1 MEKAYVRIRELSLLI
16 IRYLFWFVIIEV
28 WLHFIYSLALKEHY
42 DLLENMDLWTLAG
55 VSYSLGQ
62 FFMLKYVFFY
72 GFPRPFMKADGID
85 PPDHPKCIGKVILWN
100 II

>member
-1 MEKAYVRIRELSLLI
+1 MEKACAQIRESSLLI

-28 WLHFIYSLALKEHY
+28 WLHYIYSLALKEHY

-55 VSYSLGQ
+55 ISYSLGQ

-85 PPDHPKCIGKVILWN
+85 PPDHPKCIGKVIL
-100 II
+100 